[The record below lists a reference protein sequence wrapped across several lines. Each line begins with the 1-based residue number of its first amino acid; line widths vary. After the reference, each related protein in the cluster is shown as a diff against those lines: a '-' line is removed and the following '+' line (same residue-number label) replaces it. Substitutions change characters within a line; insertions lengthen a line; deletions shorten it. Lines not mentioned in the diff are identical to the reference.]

1 MSNTNWKR
9 KKKRIHIRP
18 QYKLKSFYGYTIHIC
33 TGKQW
38 SHTSIISGPYFS
50 KNCRFSLCLAP
61 FSLCPSASNHSL
73 FRKDC
78 AATAENFQNLKL
90 LTLKKK
96 CKPVLT
102 LYLFLLLMFWRWEK
116 KNSNRGVLYPLSLT
130 AFCSYLFSCR
140 FPWSQTSRPESAWLW
155 SASLPCWAWVRF
167 QQSSLCTGR
176 LTLKWKHIN

>member
-1 MSNTNWKR
+1 MEQTNNDNRLSCWHNLLLSYTKNIKALYFNPNHIFDKKVIETLKVTTLIKTMSNINWKR

-90 LTLKKK
+90 LPLKKIK
-96 CKPVLT
+96 CKPGSTV
-102 LYLFLLLMFWRWEK
+102 YFFLLLTFWR
-116 KNSNRGVLYPLSLT
+116 
-130 AFCSYLFSCR
+130 
-140 FPWSQTSRPESAWLW
+140 
-155 SASLPCWAWVRF
+155 
-167 QQSSLCTGR
+167 
-176 LTLKWKHIN
+176 